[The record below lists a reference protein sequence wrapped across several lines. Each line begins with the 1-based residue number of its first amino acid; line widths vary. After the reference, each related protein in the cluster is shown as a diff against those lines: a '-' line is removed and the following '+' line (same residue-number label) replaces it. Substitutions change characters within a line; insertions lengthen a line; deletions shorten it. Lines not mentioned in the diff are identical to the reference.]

1 MQQADTG
8 PKNGAKGTVLV
19 AASTALT
26 VRATGEL
33 VSLAMRNARRLL
45 RLVNALLDFSR
56 IEAGRMTASY
66 KPVQLLALTR
76 DIVSVFRAACERGGI
91 SLFVNSGDSRE
102 WRPED
107 IVYVDI
113 EMWEKVTLA
122 ASPST
127 SVI

>member
-1 MQQADTG
+1 MQQTETG
-8 PKNGAKGTVLV
+8 PKHGAKGNPKPPFVRTASLTARTV
-19 AASTALT
+19 
-26 VRATGEL
+26 GEL

-56 IEAGRMTASY
+56 IEAGRMSASY

-91 SLFVNSGDSRE
+91 SLFVNSGDARE

-107 IVYVDI
+107 TVYVDI
-113 EMWEKVTLA
+113 EMWEKVP
-122 ASPST
+122 PSAF
-127 SVI
+127 S